1 MLNLSWVKPLL
12 LTGQQT
18 LVKHAPEILMG
29 LGTLGTGS
37 AMIMAFKAGPKA
49 MELVDEAE
57 AEKAEERKKVVPY
70 PNLIPDRVPLTG
82 YEMIQACWKV
92 YLPPA
97 ALFLLSMGCFWGAQG
112 LNAKRQLVLAGL
124 YSTAKAELKDYQ
136 TKVIELMG
144 KDGHSEVE
152 HAVNEEKIAQFTA
165 GNETL
170 NNIVTAVKA
179 IPVDAAALAGDAKD
193 AVVGAATDAA
203 NAATDAANNAANA
216 ATNAANSA
224 VESGKKE
231 AGKAIDN
238 AAGAAKN
245 ALGI

>member
-1 MLNLSWVKPLL
+1 MKKIFYAIVAVAAITFSACNGTAKGGEETDSINADSV
-12 LTGQQT
+12 
-18 LVKHAPEILMG
+18 VAEAPE
-29 LGTLGTGS
+29 
-37 AMIMAFKAGPKA
+37 AN
-49 MELVDEAE
+49 VDAIISSLSTAVADNDAE
-57 AEKAEERKKVVPY
+57 ATQTFLQKAQAYIAKLQEEGK
-70 PNLIPDRVPLTG
+70 L
-82 YEMIQACWKV
+82 EEAKV
-92 YLPPA
+92 YI
-97 ALFLLSMGCFWGAQG
+97 
-112 LNAKRQLVLAGL
+112 AKLQ
-124 YSTAKAELKDYQ
+124 Q
-136 TKVIELMG
+136 FI
-144 KDGHSEVE
+144 SE
-152 HAVNEEKIAQFTA
+152 NEEKITQLTA

-170 NNIVTAVKA
+170 GNIVSAVKA

-203 NAATDAANNAANA
+203 NAATDAANSAANA

>member
-1 MLNLSWVKPLL
+1 MKKIFYAIMAVAAITFSACNGTAQGGDNTDSIATDSVVAEAPEADVDATITALSAALADNDAEQ
-12 LTGQQT
+12 TQT
-18 LVKHAPEILMG
+18 LLE
-29 LGTLGTGS
+29 
-37 AMIMAFKAGPKA
+37 KAQAYIAKLQADGK
-49 MELVDEAE
+49 LAE
-57 AEKAEERKKVVPY
+57 ASAY
-70 PNLIPDRVPLTG
+70 I
-82 YEMIQACWKV
+82 
-92 YLPPA
+92 
-97 ALFLLSMGCFWGAQG
+97 
-112 LNAKRQLVLAGL
+112 AKLQ
-124 YSTAKAELKDYQ
+124 Q
-136 TKVIELMG
+136 FI
-144 KDGHSEVE
+144 SE
-152 HAVNEEKIAQFTA
+152 NEEKIAQFTA

-203 NAATDAANNAANA
+203 NAATDAANSAANA